1 MDIRE
6 AVKKVMEKEGVG
18 IISSPDFI
26 KLLTRRRVF
35 AAHPEYKQIIKSI
48 QSLRFDEGLLLL
60 EPADKDIGIYFLRD
74 LFADKTSYKQSDIK
88 DVFEAIGYG
97 LNLISN
103 VQINNEKP
111 KFVKE
116 TNSNDSSSTDI
127 FESKIYEEQSYSGD
141 SLPSILRDVI
151 KNEGLSIILEP
162 RFINMLNDLGAF
174 KSSTVHRFILKTIQ
188 SEGFGKSLLSV
199 KKWELQGESLCQKFI
214 SQTK

>member
-1 MDIRE
+1 
-6 AVKKVMEKEGVG
+6 MEKEGVG

-111 KFVKE
+111 KFGFSFYTFLTLVC
-116 TNSNDSSSTDI
+116 
-127 FESKIYEEQSYSGD
+127 FCR
-141 SLPSILRDVI
+141 IL
-151 KNEGLSIILEP
+151 
-162 RFINMLNDLGAF
+162 
-174 KSSTVHRFILKTIQ
+174 
-188 SEGFGKSLLSV
+188 
-199 KKWELQGESLCQKFI
+199 
-214 SQTK
+214 